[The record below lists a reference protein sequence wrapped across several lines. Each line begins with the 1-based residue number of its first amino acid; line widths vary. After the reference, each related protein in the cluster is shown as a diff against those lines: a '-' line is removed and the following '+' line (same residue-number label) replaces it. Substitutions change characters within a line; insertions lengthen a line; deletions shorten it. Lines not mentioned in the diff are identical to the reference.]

1 MTNYEKRLKRMREKP
16 KIDYQNWDGVKY
28 EEDKMTAHKHSSPKS
43 RGCFSLSQRAKDN
56 HAAIDWSKKVA

>member
-1 MTNYEKRLKRMREKP
+1 MREKP

>member
-1 MTNYEKRLKRMREKP
+1 MREKP

-43 RGCFSLSQRAKDN
+43 RGCFSLSKQAKANYDE
-56 HAAIDWSKKVA
+56 IDWSAGKIAK